1 MPNWCYT
8 SIVINHNDNAK
19 LEDLADK
26 IAEWSHKQFCDTGE
40 FGFRDGWLGNIVGN
54 SGVGDPTKDDCP
66 RCRGT
71 LTSIYFENGQI
82 NMSTETAWAPMM
94 QMWQMIVD
102 KYLPDADIWYTAEE
116 PGNCI
121 YESNDPDV
129 IGKYYVDIW
138 EPPEEFEDEESIYE
152 AEEDDVIDFLQRVL
166 KTEEKNIDVLLNM
179 ADEIEDRWFSI
190 NMWTNC
196 DISEC
201 E

>member
-8 SIVINHNDNAK
+8 NIVINHKDKTK
-19 LEDLADK
+19 LEDLANK
-26 IAEWSHKQFCDTGE
+26 ISEWSHKDFCDN
-40 FGFRDGWLGNIVGN
+40 GFHDGWLGNIVGN
-54 SGVGDPTKDDCP
+54 SGIANPLEADSP

-71 LTSIYFENGQI
+71 LTSIYFDNGQI

-94 QMWQMIVD
+94 KMWQMIID

-121 YESNDPDV
+121 FESNDPDV
-129 IGKYYVDIW
+129 IGKYYIDIW
-138 EPPEEFEDEESIYE
+138 EPPEGFEDEESIYE

-166 KTEEKNIDVLLNM
+166 KTKENNIDVLFNM
-179 ADEIEDRWFSI
+179 TDEIEDRWFSI
-190 NMWTNC
+190 NMWTDC
-196 DISEC
+196 DISDC